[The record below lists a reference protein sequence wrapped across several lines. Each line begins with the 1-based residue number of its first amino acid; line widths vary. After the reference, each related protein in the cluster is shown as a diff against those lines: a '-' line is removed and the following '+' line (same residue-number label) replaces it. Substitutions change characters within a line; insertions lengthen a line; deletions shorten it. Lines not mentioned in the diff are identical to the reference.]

1 MNKKTEDLHPNE
13 ALKENSR
20 FLRGTLVEG
29 LADRATGAISD
40 DDNQLLKFHGSYQQD
55 DRDLRNERQRQK
67 LEPAYQFMVRVR
79 MAGGVCTPAQWLQL
93 DELARRYGD
102 GGLRLTTRQTFQFH
116 GILKRDLK
124 AAIAGINETLLN
136 TIATCGDINRN
147 VMCGCNPD
155 QSAVHAAVY
164 DWARRL
170 SEHLLPR
177 TRAYHQIWLDEEQ
190 VAGTPEHEPLY
201 GSTYLPRKFKIAL
214 AVPPGNDVDVFAHDL
229 GFIAVV
235 EDGVLTGFNISVGG
249 GMGMTHSEPATFP
262 RLAQVIGA
270 CPPEQVLEVA
280 EQVIGIQRDFGDRR
294 NRQHA
299 RMKYTIED
307 RGVDWFKGE
316 LERRLGRPLLAER
329 PIHFEHNGDRFGWV
343 QGADGK
349 WHMTLFVHGGRV
361 KDRDGYPVMTG
372 LREIAKVHQGE
383 FHLTPNQNVVIAN
396 IPGGQRPVIEGLLA
410 QYMLAGTERHSPL
423 RLNSMACVAFPTCGL
438 AMAESE
444 RYLPSLI
451 ERLEG
456 VMAAAGLER
465 EAVVV
470 RMSGCP
476 NGCSRPYLA
485 EIGFVGKSPGKYNLY
500 LGGGFAGERLN
511 KLYRESVDE
520 EQIINELTPLIRHYA
535 AERHAGEHFGD
546 FVIRAGYIK
555 ATVNGPDFHE
565 A

>member
-1 MNKKTEDLHPNE
+1 MDKKSEDLHPNE

-29 LADRATGAISD
+29 LADRATGAISEG
-40 DDNQLLKFHGSYQQD
+40 DNQLLKFHGSYQQD

-155 QSAVHAAVY
+155 QSPVHAAVY

-177 TRAYHQIWLDEEQ
+177 TRAYHEIWLDEEQ

-214 AVPPGNDVDVFAHDL
+214 AIPPGNDVDVFAHDL

-235 EDGVLTGFNISVGG
+235 EDGTLTGFNISVGG
-249 GMGMTHSEPATFP
+249 GMGMTHSEPSTYP
-262 RLAQVIGA
+262 CLARVIGA

-280 EQVIGIQRDFGDRR
+280 EQVIGIQRDFGDRH

-307 RGVDWFKGE
+307 RGVDWFTEE
-316 LERRLGRPLLAER
+316 LERRLGRPLWPER
-329 PIHFEHNGDRFGWV
+329 PVRFEHNGDRFGWV
-343 QGADGK
+343 RGHDGR
-349 WHMTLFVHGGRV
+349 WHMTLFVEGGRI
-361 KDRDGYPVMTG
+361 KDRDGCPVMTG
-372 LREIAKVHQGE
+372 LREIARVHRGD
-383 FHLTPNQNVVIAN
+383 FHLTPNHNVVIAN
-396 IPGGQRPVIEGLLA
+396 IPEDQRPVIEDLLVRHG
-410 QYMLAGTERHSPL
+410 LAGAADRSPL
-423 RLNSMACVAFPTCGL
+423 RLNAMACVAFPTCGL

-456 VMAAAGLER
+456 VLAAAGLER

-511 KLYRESVDE
+511 KLYRESADE
-520 EQIINELTPLIRHYA
+520 GQIINELTPLIRHYA
-535 AERHAGEHFGD
+535 AERHAGERFGD
-546 FVIRAGYIK
+546 FVIRTGYIK